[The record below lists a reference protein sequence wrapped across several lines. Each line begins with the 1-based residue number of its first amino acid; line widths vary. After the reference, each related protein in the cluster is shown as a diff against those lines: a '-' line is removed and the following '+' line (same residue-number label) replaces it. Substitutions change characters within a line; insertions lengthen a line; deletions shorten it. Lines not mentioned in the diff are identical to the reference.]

1 MHIRHGGCNAQAGA
15 CTLWRGLLNKSPKN
29 MKPAACALFYL
40 LLQGK
45 AESPWSG
52 ESAPNTFC
60 KDTNVPTA
68 YRATFGTLWEDQA
81 SRDFITFRHMT
92 LLPSKMPSP
101 YCITT

>member
-68 YRATFGTLWEDQA
+68 YRATFGTA
-81 SRDFITFRHMT
+81 
-92 LLPSKMPSP
+92 LLPNTVGRPGIQGFYHIPPHDLASL
-101 YCITT
+101 